1 MRITFY
7 SKQLTSISICDNIN
21 KLESG
26 LFASPTTCIYFIL
39 GRICMAELLG
49 FITKEEREFIL
60 SKISRLIG
68 DAEIL

>member
-1 MRITFY
+1 
-7 SKQLTSISICDNIN
+7 
-21 KLESG
+21 
-26 LFASPTTCIYFIL
+26 
-39 GRICMAELLG
+39 MAELLG